1 MPVGH
6 MLGFHTRA
14 VITLMSVMNMTFAD
28 SCSPNIM
35 LLHWTLLP
43 RSTKILSGIITVY
56 GLYCNPLWLRCFFPS
71 LSLAAS
77 PDCGRAPE
85 AVGLRADGST
95 VAKLGGKAK
104 GFAGMVADDVTVHSR
119 AHCSPKL

>member
-1 MPVGH
+1 
-6 MLGFHTRA
+6 MLPKHHATSLDTVA
-14 VITLMSVMNMTFAD
+14 EKHQNTS
-28 SCSPNIM
+28 
-35 LLHWTLLP
+35 
-43 RSTKILSGIITVY
+43 LSGIITVY
-56 GLYCNPLWLRCFFPS
+56 GLYSNPLWLRCFFPS